1 MLPAW
6 KLGPPDDRIKRM
18 DPKEAAA
25 LAKSIEAT
33 VTPELVGGLSLKLW
47 GVDSLV
53 ADPIGIDIDD
63 KGNLYYTRT
72 NRQKNSEFDIR
83 GHQDWEIP
91 SIALQT
97 VEDKRAFLRKV
108 LSPENS
114 AKNEWLADVNG
125 DGSRDWRDMTVEK
138 EHIFR
143 LEDTDGDGVADL
155 SQLVI
160 EDFNEEVTDVAGGV
174 LAHEGD
180 IYVGVGPDLWR
191 TKDKN
196 GDGLADEKT
205 SISHGYGVHVGFG
218 GHGMSGLEMGPDGRI
233 YWNIGDI
240 GFNGTGPDGT
250 KWENPNNGIIAR
262 SNPDGSD
269 FEVFAQGLRN
279 THEFVFDE
287 YGNLISE
294 DNDGDHPG

>member
-1 MLPAW
+1 MKNVSRFLPGKQKISGLFLLGVSLLLPAW

-108 LSPENS
+108 LSPET
-114 AKNEWLADVNG
+114 A
-125 DGSRDWRDMTVEK
+125 
-138 EHIFR
+138 
-143 LEDTDGDGVADL
+143 
-155 SQLVI
+155 
-160 EDFNEEVTDVAGGV
+160 
-174 LAHEGD
+174 
-180 IYVGVGPDLWR
+180 PR
-191 TKDKN
+191 T
-196 GDGLADEKT
+196 
-205 SISHGYGVHVGFG
+205 
-218 GHGMSGLEMGPDGRI
+218 SGWP
-233 YWNIGDI
+233 
-240 GFNGTGPDGT
+240 T
-250 KWENPNNGIIAR
+250 
-262 SNPDGSD
+262 
-269 FEVFAQGLRN
+269 
-279 THEFVFDE
+279 
-287 YGNLISE
+287 
-294 DNDGDHPG
+294 